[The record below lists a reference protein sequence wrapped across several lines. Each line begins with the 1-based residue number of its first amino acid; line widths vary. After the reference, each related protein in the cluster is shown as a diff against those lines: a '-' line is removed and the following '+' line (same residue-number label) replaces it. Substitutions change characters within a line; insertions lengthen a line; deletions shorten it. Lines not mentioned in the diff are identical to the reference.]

1 VIFYVR
7 FCDKL
12 SAAAAAAVNGT
23 DNDDDNDDDDDGDY
37 KLFDRRLASSP
48 PVKRYNTQHYSHRSQ
63 CTDRGFVTITS
74 PVMLVLVLVLGLGGQ
89 VLVSITAPRMLCSF
103 IMCPSDVPD

>member
-23 DNDDDNDDDDDGDY
+23 DNDDDDDGDY
-37 KLFDRRLASSP
+37 KLFDRRLAHQSSGII
-48 PVKRYNTQHYSHRSQ
+48 RNT
-63 CTDRGFVTITS
+63 TVT
-74 PVMLVLVLVLGLGGQ
+74 GH
-89 VLVSITAPRMLCSF
+89 
-103 IMCPSDVPD
+103 